1 MFGKKG
7 SRRERREYPRRAF
20 PHYMQFKNDRTGEL
34 VGDLADISLRG
45 FRLEGMREI
54 PRDTDFNFRVDL
66 PPDSPGR
73 GSIVVKARSRWV
85 QPHPV
90 DPRMYVTGYEIKGLD
105 PGDHQ
110 AYQFMYDRYG
120 STETRQAAGNDY
132 VWQN

>member
-7 SRRERREYPRRAF
+7 SGRERREYPRRAF

-45 FRLEGMREI
+45 FRLEGMHEV
-54 PRDTDFNFRVDL
+54 PRDTEVHFRVDL

-85 QPHPV
+85 RPHEV
-90 DPRMYVTGYEIKGLD
+90 DPRMYVMGYEIKGLD
-105 PGDHQ
+105 AAETQAFQFVYDH
-110 AYQFMYDRYG
+110 YG
-120 STETRQAAGNDY
+120 STETRQAAGNGY
-132 VWQN
+132 VWRG